1 MAVWYGHIRRYLR
14 RIPFDILVEVIII
27 APAKQGA
34 PDIRIRVATDA
45 GRIGTIVG
53 RQAAISYIGISNL
66 INAIETRRV
75 AIVEILAAFVPQR
88 GDNAVS
94 KHVPN
99 KAVIVG
105 PTEQSDGVSN
115 IVAVVWR
122 PIAVQAEKEIAERQA
137 VSGTAPVPVRAVHL
151 ADIAL
156 IEIQ

>member
-53 RQAAISYIGISNL
+53 RQAA
-66 INAIETRRV
+66 
-75 AIVEILAAFVPQR
+75 
-88 GDNAVS
+88 
-94 KHVPN
+94 
-99 KAVIVG
+99 IVG